1 MAPRNRI
8 GEILVRAQV
17 LDELQLRS
25 AMAQVDQWGGRV
37 SRMVVEMGLTSE
49 DAVVQAIA
57 QGMNM
62 QRVHL
67 GNLGRDAVVLGKLD
81 AGLCEDKGIFPVSVR
96 DNGKTLVLAMADPTD
111 LETVDKVSSLTRMR
125 VAVVVAGDREIERA
139 IRRLYRNQELTYS
152 GIRDPNAAPAAEEDE
167 NEFKIVDMSGK
178 TVMKH
183 INSITPPPQGA
194 PGPGAAI
201 PADASSAAALLDD
214 LLSGGPAN
222 DGFSEEELQRL
233 ETLRAN
239 QEKST
244 KILRAL
250 LELLLEKGELSQQEL
265 AARMRS

>member
-8 GEILVRAQV
+8 GELLVRARV
-17 LDELQLRS
+17 IDELQLRS

-37 SRMVVEMGLTSE
+37 SRMVVEMGLAAE

-57 QGMNM
+57 QGTNM

-67 GNLGRDAVVLGKLD
+67 GNIGRDAVVLSKLD
-81 AGLCEDKGIFPVSVR
+81 AGLCEDKAIFPVSAR

-111 LETVDKVSSLTRMR
+111 LETVDKVASLTRMR
-125 VAVVVAGDREIERA
+125 VAVVVAGEKEIERA

-152 GIRDPNAAPAAEEDE
+152 GIRDPNADVPAEEDE

-183 INSITPPPQGA
+183 INSIAPPPQGA
-194 PGPGAAI
+194 GPGPAI
-201 PADASSAAALLDD
+201 PPSASAASALLDD
-214 LLSGGPAN
+214 LLSGGPPN
-222 DGFSEEELQRL
+222 DGFTEEEIQRL

-250 LELLLEKGELSQQEL
+250 LELLLEKGELTQQEL
-265 AARMRS
+265 AARMRN

>member
-8 GEILVRAQV
+8 GELLVRARV
-17 LDELQLRS
+17 IDELQLRS

-37 SRMVVEMGLTSE
+37 SRMAAEMGLASE
-49 DAVVQAIA
+49 DAVTQAIA
-57 QGMNM
+57 QGLNM

-67 GNLGRDAVVLGKLD
+67 GNIGRDAGVLGKLD
-81 AGLCEDKGIFPVSVR
+81 VGLCEEKAVFPVALR
-96 DNGKTLVLAMADPTD
+96 DNGKTLLLAMADPTD
-111 LETVDKVSSLTRMR
+111 LETVDKVASLTRLR

-152 GIRDPNAAPAAEEDE
+152 GIRDPNAEAPAEEDE

-183 INSITPPPQGA
+183 INSIAPPPQGA
-194 PGPGAAI
+194 PGPGAVI
-201 PADASSAAALLDD
+201 PTDTGSAAALLDD
-214 LLSGGPAN
+214 LLSGGSPN
-222 DGFSEEELQRL
+222 DGFTEEELQRL
-233 ETLRAN
+233 EMLRAN

-250 LELLLEKGELSQQEL
+250 LELLLERGELNQQEL
-265 AARMRS
+265 AARMRG